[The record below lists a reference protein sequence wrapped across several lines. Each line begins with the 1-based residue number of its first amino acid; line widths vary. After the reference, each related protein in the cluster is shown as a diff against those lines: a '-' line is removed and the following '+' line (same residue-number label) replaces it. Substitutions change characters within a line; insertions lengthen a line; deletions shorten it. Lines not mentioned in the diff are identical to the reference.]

1 MRINY
6 VAVIINTR
14 MASLHIS
21 INAEPVTSLF
31 GIPITNSLA
40 SSWVITAL
48 LLIFVYL
55 GTKNFVLKGKLTRL
69 QMFFEVMIEGLYG
82 IVESIAG
89 TTKARLFFP
98 LVMSF
103 FIFIVPSNWS
113 GLLPG
118 AGSIGF
124 DGILHGKEVFIPIL
138 RAPTA
143 DLNTTIALALI
154 AMFMVQY
161 YGFKFLGLGY
171 LKKFFNFSN
180 PINAFVGILELI
192 SDLSKVLSFAFRLFG
207 NIFAGEVLIAV
218 MAFLVPIGAPIPF
231 YALEIFVGLIQGLV
245 FLMLATVFMNMATLG
260 HGDEH

>member
-1 MRINY
+1 MS
-6 VAVIINTR
+6 
-14 MASLHIS
+14 SLHIS
-21 INAEPVTSLF
+21 INAEPVFNFF
-31 GIPITNSLA
+31 GLTFSNSLA
-40 SSWVITAL
+40 TSAVITAIVL
-48 LLIFVYL
+48 ALVSLASR
-55 GTKNFVLKGKLTRL
+55 NFKLKGKLSRT
-69 QMFFEVMIEGLYG
+69 QMFFEMMIEGLYG

-89 TTKARLFFP
+89 STKAKIFFP

-103 FIFIVPSNWS
+103 FMFIVPSNWS

-124 DGILHGKEVFIPIL
+124 DGVINNKEVFIPIL

-154 AMFMVQY
+154 AMFFVQY
-161 YGFKFLGLGY
+161 YGFKFQGWHY

-192 SDLSKVLSFAFRLFG
+192 SDLSKILSFAFRLFG
-207 NIFAGEVLIAV
+207 NVFAGEVLIAV

-260 HGDEH
+260 HGDEAHT

>member
-1 MRINY
+1 
-6 VAVIINTR
+6 
-14 MASLHIS
+14 MALHIS
-21 INAEPVTSLF
+21 INAEPIFNLF

-40 SSWVITAL
+40 TSWVITAIIL
-48 LLIFVYL
+48 LFVYL
-55 GTKNFVLKGKLTRL
+55 SSRDFKIKGQLTRL
-69 QMFFEVMIEGLYG
+69 QMFFELMIEGLYG

-89 TTKARLFFP
+89 STKGRLFFP

-118 AGSIGF
+118 AGSVGF
-124 DGILHGKEVFIPIL
+124 DGVIHGKEVFIPIL

-143 DLNTTIALALI
+143 DLNTTIALALV
-154 AMFMVQY
+154 AMFFVQF
-161 YGFKFLGLGY
+161 YGFKFQGLGY

-192 SDLSKVLSFAFRLFG
+192 SDISKVLSFAFRLFG

-218 MAFLVPIGAPIPF
+218 MSYLVPVIAPMPF
-231 YALEIFVGLIQGLV
+231 YGLELFVGLIQGLV
-245 FLMLATVFMNMATLG
+245 FLMLSTVFMNMATLG

>member
-14 MASLHIS
+14 MALHIS
-21 INAEPVTSLF
+21 INAEPVTNIL
-31 GIPITNSLA
+31 GIPVTNSLA
-40 SSWVITAL
+40 TSAVITAL
-48 LLIFVYL
+48 LLLGVYL
-55 GTKNFVLKGKLTRL
+55 GTRQLKISGKLTRL
-69 QMFFEVMIEGLYG
+69 QMFFEVLVEGLYG

-118 AGSIGF
+118 AGSVGF
-124 DGILHGKEVFIPIL
+124 EGTLHGKEVFIPIL

-207 NIFAGEVLIAV
+207 NVFAGEVLIAV

>member
-1 MRINY
+1 MS
-6 VAVIINTR
+6 
-14 MASLHIS
+14 SLHIS
-21 INAEPVTSLF
+21 INAEPVFHIL

-40 SSWVITAL
+40 TSWVITAL

-55 GTKNFVLKGKLTRL
+55 ASRDFVLKGKLTRL
-69 QMFFEVMIEGLYG
+69 QMFFELMLEGLYG

-89 TTKARLFFP
+89 STKGRLFFP

-118 AGSIGF
+118 AGSVGF
-124 DGILHGKEVFIPIL
+124 NGTIHGEELFIPIL

-143 DLNTTIALALI
+143 DLNTTIALALV
-154 AMFMVQY
+154 AMFFVQY
-161 YGFKFLGLGY
+161 YGFKFQGLGY

-192 SDLSKVLSFAFRLFG
+192 SDISKILSFAFRLFG

-218 MAFLVPIGAPIPF
+218 MSFLVPVIAPMPF
-231 YALEIFVGLIQGLV
+231 YGLELFVGLIQGLV
-245 FLMLATVFMNMATLG
+245 FLMLSTVFMNMATLG

>member
-1 MRINY
+1 MS
-6 VAVIINTR
+6 
-14 MASLHIS
+14 SLHIS
-21 INAEPVTSLF
+21 INAEPVFHIL
-31 GIPITNSLA
+31 GIPVTNSLA
-40 SSWVITAL
+40 TSTVITAIL
-48 LLIFVYL
+48 LLLVYFA
-55 GTKNFVLKGKLTRL
+55 TRNFSLKGKLSRL
-69 QMFFEVMIEGLYG
+69 QMFFELMIEGLYG

-89 TTKARLFFP
+89 STKAKLFFP

-118 AGSIGF
+118 AGSVGF
-124 DGILHGKEVFIPIL
+124 NGELHGKEVFIPIL

-154 AMFMVQY
+154 AMFFVQY
-161 YGFKFLGLGY
+161 YGFKFQGWHY
-171 LKKFFNFSN
+171 LKKFFDFSN

-192 SDLSKVLSFAFRLFG
+192 SDLSKILSFAFRLFG

-218 MAFLVPIGAPIPF
+218 MAFLVPLGAPIPF

-245 FLMLATVFMNMATLG
+245 FLMLSTVFMNMATLG
-260 HGDEH
+260 HGDESHA

>member
-1 MRINY
+1 MS
-6 VAVIINTR
+6 
-14 MASLHIS
+14 SLHIS
-21 INAEPVTSLF
+21 INAEPVTNIL

-89 TTKARLFFP
+89 STKARLFFP
-98 LVMSF
+98 MVMSF

-124 DGILHGKEVFIPIL
+124 TGMFHGKEMFIPIL

-143 DLNTTIALALI
+143 DINTALALSLI
-154 AMFMVQY
+154 TMVTVQY
-161 YGFKFLGLGY
+161 YGFKFLGLNY

-180 PINAFVGILELI
+180 PINGFVGILELVSEFSKII
-192 SDLSKVLSFAFRLFG
+192 SFTFRLFG
-207 NIFAGEVLIAV
+207 NIFAGEVLISV
-218 MAFLVPIGAPIPF
+218 MAFLVPIGLPIPF
-231 YALEIFVGLIQGLV
+231 YALEVFVGLIQGLV
-245 FLMLATVFMNMATLG
+245 FLMLSTVFMNTAT
-260 HGDEH
+260 HAHEAEH

>member
-1 MRINY
+1 
-6 VAVIINTR
+6 

-21 INAEPVTSLF
+21 INAEPVTNIL
-31 GIPITNSLA
+31 GIPFTNSLA
-40 SSWVITAL
+40 TSTVVTAL
-48 LLIFVYL
+48 LLLGIYL
-55 GTKNFVLKGKLTRL
+55 GTRELKLSGKLTRL
-69 QMFFEVMIEGLYG
+69 QMFFEVLIEGLYG

-118 AGSIGF
+118 AGTVGF
-124 DGILHGKEVFIPIL
+124 TGMLHGKEAFIPIL

-143 DLNTTIALALI
+143 DLNTTLALALI

-161 YGFKFLGLGY
+161 YGFKFLGFGY

-192 SDLSKVLSFAFRLFG
+192 SDLSKVVSFAFRLFG

-218 MAFLVPIGAPIPF
+218 IAFLLPVGAPIPF
-231 YALEIFVGLIQGLV
+231 YALEVFVGLIQGLV

>member
-1 MRINY
+1 
-6 VAVIINTR
+6 
-14 MASLHIS
+14 MALHIS
-21 INAEPVTSLF
+21 INAEPVFHIL
-31 GIPITNSLA
+31 GIPVTNSLA
-40 SSWVITAL
+40 TSTVITAIL
-48 LLIFVYL
+48 LTLVYL
-55 GTKNFVLKGKLTRL
+55 ATRNFTLKGKLSRV
-69 QMFFEVMIEGLYG
+69 QMFFELVIEGLYG

-89 TTKARLFFP
+89 SSKAKVFFP

-118 AGSIGF
+118 AGSVGF
-124 DGILHGKEVFIPIL
+124 EGVIKGKEVFIPIL

-154 AMFMVQY
+154 AMFFVQY
-161 YGFKFLGLGY
+161 YGFVYQGWHY
-171 LKKFFNFSN
+171 LKKFFDFSN

-192 SDLSKVLSFAFRLFG
+192 SDLSKILSFAFRLFG
-207 NIFAGEVLIAV
+207 NVFAGEVLIAV
-218 MAFLVPIGAPIPF
+218 MAFLIPVGAPIPF

-245 FLMLATVFMNMATLG
+245 FLMLSTVFMNMATMG

>member
-1 MRINY
+1 
-6 VAVIINTR
+6 
-14 MASLHIS
+14 MALHIS
-21 INAEPVTSLF
+21 INAEPVFNFL

-40 SSWVITAL
+40 TSWVITAIL
-48 LLIFVYL
+48 LLFVYL
-55 GTKNFVLKGKLTRL
+55 SSRDFKLKGQLSRL
-69 QMFFEVMIEGLYG
+69 QMFFELMIEGLYG

-89 TTKARLFFP
+89 TTKGRLFFP

-118 AGSIGF
+118 AGSVGF
-124 DGILHGKEVFIPIL
+124 DGIIHGKEVFIPIL

-143 DLNTTIALALI
+143 DLNTTIALALV
-154 AMFMVQY
+154 AMFFVQF
-161 YGFKFLGLGY
+161 YGFKFQGLGY

-192 SDLSKVLSFAFRLFG
+192 SDISKVLSFAFRLFG

-218 MAFLVPIGAPIPF
+218 MSFLVPVIAPMPF
-231 YALEIFVGLIQGLV
+231 YGLELFVGLIQGLV
-245 FLMLATVFMNMATLG
+245 FLMLSTVFMNMATLG

>member
-1 MRINY
+1 
-6 VAVIINTR
+6 
-14 MASLHIS
+14 MALHIS
-21 INAEPVTSLF
+21 INAETVTSFF
-31 GIPITNSLA
+31 GIPVSNSL
-40 SSWVITAL
+40 STSWVITAL
-48 LLIFVYL
+48 LLFFVYL
-55 GTKNFVLKGKLTRL
+55 ASQKFILKGKFTRL
-69 QMFFEVMIEGLYG
+69 QMFFELMIESLYN

-89 TTKARLFFP
+89 SSKARIFFP

-124 DGILHGKEVFIPIL
+124 QGVIHGKELFIPVL

-143 DLNTTIALALI
+143 DLNTTLALALI
-154 AMFMVQY
+154 AMFFVQY
-161 YGFKFLGLGY
+161 YGFQFQGLHY

-192 SDLSKVLSFAFRLFG
+192 SDLSKIISFAFRLFG
-207 NIFAGEVLIAV
+207 NVFAGEVLIAV
-218 MAFLVPIGAPIPF
+218 IAFLMPAIVPLPF
-231 YALEIFVGLIQGLV
+231 YLLELFVGMIQGLV